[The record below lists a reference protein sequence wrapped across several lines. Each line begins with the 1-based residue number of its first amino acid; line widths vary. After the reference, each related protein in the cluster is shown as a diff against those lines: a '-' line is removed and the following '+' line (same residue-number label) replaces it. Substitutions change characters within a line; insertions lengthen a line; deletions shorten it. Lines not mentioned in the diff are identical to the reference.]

1 MKSEK
6 SAAGKRCSL
15 VRFGVNPHNLIFDV
29 LMVLDMVLLFVVQGG
44 HWMPHRVLGIGLC
57 VLLAVHVCQH
67 RKWLAAFR
75 RGKWTRKRVVRMLPI
90 AAAALLLIGIVLGF
104 SIPSGGEGVHAG
116 LRVDS
121 RAHAIDL
128 HHVFVIVG
136 TLGVAVHVVTQVHQ
150 RVHRK
155 VRKERP

>member
-6 SAAGKRCSL
+6 NVAGKRCSL
-15 VRFGVNPHNLIFDV
+15 VRFGVNPRNLIFDV
-29 LMVLDMVLLFVVQGG
+29 LMALDMVLLFVVQGG

-57 VLLAVHVCQH
+57 VLLAVHVYQH
-67 RKWLAAFR
+67 KKSFVAFG
-75 RGKWTRKRVVRMLPI
+75 RGKWTRKRIARMFSI
-90 AAAALLLIGIVLGF
+90 GAAALLLIGIVLGF
-104 SIPSGGEGVHAG
+104 LIPSGGEGLHAG

-136 TLGVAVHVVTQVHQ
+136 TLGVVFHVVMQAHQ
-150 RVHRK
+150 RIHRR

>member
-6 SAAGKRCSL
+6 NAAGKCCPL
-15 VRFGVNPHNLIFDV
+15 ARFGVNPHNLILDA
-29 LMVLDMVLLFVVQGG
+29 LMALDMVVLFVAQDR
-44 HWMPHRVLGIGLC
+44 HWMLHRALGIGLC
-57 VLLAVHVCQH
+57 VLLVVHVCQH
-67 RKWLAAFR
+67 KKWFAALG
-75 RGKWTRKRVVRMLPI
+75 RGKWTRKRIARMLPI
-90 AAAALLLIGIVLGF
+90 GAAALLLIGVVLGF
-104 SIPSGGEGVHAG
+104 LIPSGGEGLHAG

-136 TLGVAVHVVTQVHQ
+136 TLGVAVHVATQVHQ
-150 RVHRK
+150 RIHRR

>member
-6 SAAGKRCSL
+6 NVAGKCCPL
-15 VRFGVNPHNLIFDV
+15 ARFGVNPHNHIIDV
-29 LMVLDMVLLFVVQGG
+29 LMALDMVLLFVVQGG

-57 VLLAVHVCQH
+57 VLLAVHVYQH
-67 RKWLAAFR
+67 RKWFVAFR
-75 RGKWTRKRVVRMLPI
+75 RGKWTRKRVTRMLPI

-104 SIPSGGEGVHAG
+104 LIPSGGEGSHAG

-136 TLGVAVHVVTQVHQ
+136 TLGVVFHVVMQVHP
-150 RVHRK
+150 RTHRR